1 MKLYKNKNVVA
12 ALTTLTLLS
21 TPIIS
26 KGVDNNL
33 DAYYDDTSINV
44 EKRNSFTLRINKKK
58 LEELINSSE
67 DDIITIKIEDK
78 KMMISREE
86 LISLKNKA
94 DEYDKKNIEYT
105 IVISLVGT
113 LTIGTVILKEKA
125 KQKLY
130 D

>member
-67 DDIITIKIEDK
+67 EDIITIKIEDK

>member
-26 KGVDNNL
+26 KGVNNNL
-33 DAYYDDTSINV
+33 DAYYDDTSINI
-44 EKRNSFTLRINKKK
+44 EKRNSFTIRINKQR
-58 LEELINSSE
+58 LEELINSKDKE
-67 DDIITIKIEDK
+67 LITIKIEDQEII
-78 KMMISREE
+78 ISREE
-86 LISLKNKA
+86 LISLKHKA

-105 IVISLVGT
+105 IVISLVGA

-130 D
+130 S